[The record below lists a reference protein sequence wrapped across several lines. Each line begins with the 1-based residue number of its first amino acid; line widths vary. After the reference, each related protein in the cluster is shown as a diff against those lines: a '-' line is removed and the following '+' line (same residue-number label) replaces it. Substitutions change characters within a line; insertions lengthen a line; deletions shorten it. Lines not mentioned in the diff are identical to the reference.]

1 MKNLYKKWKSLVLL
15 SFLFSAAFSSLQA
28 QVSAYSFSQSLGSYT
43 QLTGGTQVFSGT
55 TDDAISASLPLGF
68 NFLYNGVTYT
78 TIKVNANGWASFGT
92 TTSPGI
98 YTPLS
103 ATGTH
108 HPCLAPLGRDLQGNV
123 TGQIRVETQGVAPNR
138 VFVINWINYR
148 RWGGNQNFNFQ
159 IQLSETSN
167 LVRFVYGTMTAA
179 TSSSDYDCGIT
190 GASNADFNSRTTTSS
205 WASTTAGATNAAN
218 MTISSTVFPAS
229 GTTFLWGVAP
239 QAPPTP
245 TQSAGIPSCA
255 TGTELDLV
263 GTPPADVVWY
273 WQTTPLGTSTAEPY
287 TGPYTV
293 LSNNT
298 YYARAYNTISGF
310 WSSTSSSIVVSNFPS
325 ATPPPAPQAAA
336 NPACF
341 PGTEITLSGTPGV
354 DITWYWQGTNEFGT
368 STALD
373 ASVPFSVTSSGTYYA
388 AAFDA
393 STSCWSVGVGTAVA
407 VNSIIPNAPT
417 PVQASYAYCGS
428 ASPMD
433 IQIEVPAQTPC
444 NLSASGSGPDNAL
457 VVQLNNFSCI
467 TGNVQSATLNAAY
480 TGTFC
485 GSWYNYDIIVNG
497 VEVASAQ
504 CNQTGFDLT
513 PYLPLTSVQIVS
525 NDIDNF
531 IDPVTINL
539 SINVVQVYPDNYE
552 WYSAAVGGDFLGTG
566 PTLNALGTTVLPV
579 SANGTYEFFASSFLG
594 GCESATRT
602 LVEVIVTEVSVA
614 LVPVNETCINYADGS
629 FTLGTVLC
637 GDAPFE
643 YSIDGGAFDANIPT
657 DLTGGTYSVV
667 VSDINGLQSVPIS
680 VVIGTTGTVIPG
692 NPVAGTPDYYACT
705 GDTSLLIG
713 DIQFP
718 GTTSL
723 TTTLA
728 GGNGCTGGAMM
739 DLVATSGNITVTSLD
754 VVPSISGPQTVNVY
768 TKSGTHAGF
777 QTNPAAW
784 TLLGTYSI
792 NPTNVNPIN
801 IDIAD
806 FTINQGDVT
815 GVYVNYDATYTTVT
829 AGTSY
834 TDGNL
839 TIQVGSG
846 LCGLFA
852 TVNTPRGFNGS
863 VYYEVSVP
871 SSSSPADVYW
881 YDAITGGNL
890 IGTGDDLESI
900 GTSLITNPA
909 TAGTYEFFAYAN
921 LNGCF
926 SEEAAL
932 VTANVADVNVTL
944 TPIPASCNNGA
955 SGSFILTNTECGD
968 APFTFSVDGGAF
980 GPIPSN
986 LVPGQHTVVVLD
998 ANGGESAEYT
1008 IVVPNAAPPSDLL
1021 IVQALVD
1028 GAEISWTA
1036 GALETNWNI
1045 EWGLPGF
1052 VPGTGDEIGSATV
1065 NTLNYIITGL
1075 DDNELY
1081 DVYVSANC
1089 GVGSTPGVWVDN
1101 TFLTLCGPIQGLFF
1115 CEDFSSTSLTEA
1127 CWTVLNENGDLD
1139 AWDLNYTINPF
1150 AGDQV
1155 AMINTD
1161 FNSGNN
1167 DDWLISPNLTLTG
1180 NEVLNFYYRV
1190 QSAFEPNDF
1199 QVLLSTT
1206 GTNPADFTDTL
1217 MFLASY
1223 DNTTYQDTT
1232 VNLSAYSG
1240 NVYIAWHVPS
1250 GGLDG
1255 WRLYID
1261 QVCIDV
1267 CIPPAGI
1274 DGSVDVC
1281 RLDELTNLNDIVV
1294 KGQEENGYWSFPSN
1308 EALIVNDTLFNVNL
1322 VPSGSYDVLW
1332 VVVGGCINDTTVA
1345 TITVFPASTA
1355 GNDGTVVA
1363 CRNQPINL
1371 FDGLSGTVDLGGV
1384 WYNPS
1389 NVPLTGAITTTS
1401 NIPGSFNF
1409 LYITSNGIC
1418 PADTSL
1424 VEVIVDGTC
1433 DHLSLGSEDFTEM
1446 TVFPNPATDVL
1457 NINVSSN
1464 TGVMKIEM
1472 SDINGRIVLAD
1483 ASALAN
1489 SESATLSIAHLEKG
1503 VYTLRIFSIEGQ
1515 RTFKI
1520 VKH

>member
-1 MKNLYKKWKSLVLL
+1 MRNFYKKWKSLVLL
-15 SFLFSAAFSSLQA
+15 SFLFSATFSSLQA
-28 QVSAYSFSQSLGSYT
+28 QVSAYLFEQSLGSYT
-43 QLTGGTQVFSGT
+43 ELTGGTQVFTGT

-68 NFLYNGVTYT
+68 NFVYNGVTYT

-92 TTSPGI
+92 TTSTGI
-98 YTPLS
+98 YTPLTT
-103 ATGTH
+103 TGTH
-108 HPCLAPLGRDLQGNV
+108 NPCLAPLGRDLRGNA

-138 VFVINWINYR
+138 VFVINWINYSR
-148 RWGGNQNFNFQ
+148 YFFGTTGTQNFNFQ

-218 MTISSTVFPAS
+218 MTISPTVFPAS

-273 WQTTPLGTSTAEPY
+273 WQTSPLGTSTAEPY

-298 YYARAYNTISGF
+298 YYARAYNTVSGL

-354 DITWYWQGTNEFGT
+354 DIAWYWQGTNEFGT

-407 VNSIIPNAPT
+407 VNSLIPNAPT

-531 IDPVTINL
+531 IDQVTINL

-637 GDAPFE
+637 GVAPFE
-643 YSIDGGAFDANIPT
+643 YSIDGGAFDAAIPA
-657 DLTGGTYSVV
+657 DLAGGTYSVV
-667 VSDINGLQSVPIS
+667 VRDILGSESAPVL
-680 VVIGTTGTVIPG
+680 VVISTVGTVTPSSPTATSPVYYCATAASMPVEVDAVNQTPCNLSASGSGPDNALVVQINNFSCITGTVQSATLNAAYTGPFCGSWYNYDIIVNGVEVATAQCNQTGFDLMPYLPLISVQIVSNDIDNFIDPVTINISISVAQVYPDSYAWFDSNVNG
-692 NPVAGTPDYYACT
+692 NFLGNSTVLETIGTPVMPVA
-705 GDTSLLIG
+705 
-713 DIQFP
+713 Q
-718 GTTSL
+718 
-723 TTTLA
+723 
-728 GGNGCTGGAMM
+728 
-739 DLVATSGNITVTSLD
+739 
-754 VVPSISGPQTVNVY
+754 
-768 TKSGTHAGF
+768 
-777 QTNPAAW
+777 
-784 TLLGTYSI
+784 
-792 NPTNVNPIN
+792 
-801 IDIAD
+801 
-806 FTINQGDVT
+806 T
-815 GVYVNYDATYTTVT
+815 GVY
-829 AGTSY
+829 SY
-834 TDGNL
+834 
-839 TIQVGSG
+839 
-846 LCGLFA
+846 F
-852 TVNTPRGFNGS
+852 
-863 VYYEVSVP
+863 VS
-871 SSSSPADVYW
+871 
-881 YDAITGGNL
+881 AI
-890 IGTGDDLESI
+890 
-900 GTSLITNPA
+900 
-909 TAGTYEFFAYAN
+909 
-921 LNGCF
+921 LNGCY
-926 SEEAAL
+926 SDSLE
-932 VTANVADVNVTL
+932 VVVNVADVNVSL

-1028 GAEISWTA
+1028 GAEVSWTA
-1036 GALETNWNI
+1036 GALETQWTV

-1052 VPGTGDEIGSATV
+1052 VPGTGNEIGSITV

-1075 DDNELY
+1075 DDNEFY

-1089 GVGSTPGVWVDN
+1089 GAGSTPGVWVDN

-1155 AMINTD
+1155 AMIYTD
-1161 FNSGNN
+1161 FNGGNN

-1232 VNLSAYSG
+1232 LNLSAYSG

-1274 DGSVDVC
+1274 DGFVDVC

>member
-1 MKNLYKKWKSLVLL
+1 MRNFYKKWKSLVLL
-15 SFLFSAAFSSLQA
+15 SFLFSATFSSLQA
-28 QVSAYSFSQSLGSYT
+28 QVSAYLFEQSLGSYT
-43 QLTGGTQVFSGT
+43 ELTGGTQVFTGT

-68 NFLYNGVTYT
+68 NFVYNGVTYT

-92 TTSPGI
+92 TTSTGI
-98 YTPLS
+98 YTPLTT
-103 ATGTH
+103 TGTH
-108 HPCLAPLGRDLQGNV
+108 NPCLAPLGRDLRGNA

-138 VFVINWINYR
+138 VFVINWINYSR
-148 RWGGNQNFNFQ
+148 YFFGTTGTQNFNFQ

-218 MTISSTVFPAS
+218 MTISPTVFPAS

-239 QAPPTP
+239 QVPPTP

-273 WQTTPLGTSTAEPY
+273 WQTSPLGTSTAEPY

-298 YYARAYNTISGF
+298 YYARAYNTVSGL

-354 DITWYWQGTNEFGT
+354 DIAWYWQGTNEFGT

-407 VNSIIPNAPT
+407 VNSLIPNAPA

-531 IDPVTINL
+531 IDQVTINL

-643 YSIDGGAFDANIPT
+643 YSIDGGAFDAAIPA
-657 DLTGGTYSVV
+657 DLAGGTYSVV
-667 VSDINGLQSVPIS
+667 VRDILGSESAPVL
-680 VVIGTTGTVIPG
+680 VVISTVGTVTPSSPTATSPVYYCATAASMPVEVDAVNQTPCNLSASGSGPDNALVVQINNFSCITGTVQSATLNAAYTGPFCGSWYNYDIIVNGVEVATAQCNQTGFDLMPYLPLISVQIVSNDIDNFIDPVTINISISVAQVYPDSYAWFDSNVNG
-692 NPVAGTPDYYACT
+692 NFLGNSTVLETIGTPVMPVA
-705 GDTSLLIG
+705 
-713 DIQFP
+713 Q
-718 GTTSL
+718 
-723 TTTLA
+723 
-728 GGNGCTGGAMM
+728 
-739 DLVATSGNITVTSLD
+739 
-754 VVPSISGPQTVNVY
+754 
-768 TKSGTHAGF
+768 
-777 QTNPAAW
+777 
-784 TLLGTYSI
+784 
-792 NPTNVNPIN
+792 
-801 IDIAD
+801 
-806 FTINQGDVT
+806 T
-815 GVYVNYDATYTTVT
+815 GVY
-829 AGTSY
+829 SY
-834 TDGNL
+834 
-839 TIQVGSG
+839 
-846 LCGLFA
+846 F
-852 TVNTPRGFNGS
+852 
-863 VYYEVSVP
+863 VS
-871 SSSSPADVYW
+871 
-881 YDAITGGNL
+881 AI
-890 IGTGDDLESI
+890 
-900 GTSLITNPA
+900 
-909 TAGTYEFFAYAN
+909 
-921 LNGCF
+921 LNGCY
-926 SEEAAL
+926 SDSLE
-932 VTANVADVNVTL
+932 VVVNVADVNVSL

-1028 GAEISWTA
+1028 GAEVSWTA
-1036 GALETNWNI
+1036 GALETQWTV

-1052 VPGTGDEIGSATV
+1052 VPGTGNEIGSATV

-1075 DDNELY
+1075 DDNEQY

-1089 GVGSTPGVWVDN
+1089 GAGSTPGVWVDN

-1161 FNSGNN
+1161 FNGGNN

-1274 DGSVDVC
+1274 DGSVVVC